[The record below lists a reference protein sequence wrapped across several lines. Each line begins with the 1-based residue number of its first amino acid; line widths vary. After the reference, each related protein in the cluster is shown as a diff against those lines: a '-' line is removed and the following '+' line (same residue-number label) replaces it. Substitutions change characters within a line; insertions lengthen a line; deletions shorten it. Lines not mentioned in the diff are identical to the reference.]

1 MASGSGTLQH
11 STAVRRSTSQDS
23 SSRSRMEQDETLPL
37 AIGHRMTASSLLVA
51 GDIAKAREHFD
62 SASAFYNPDKHRPL
76 VARIGH
82 DLGVMTLCHRG
93 IDLWLLGY
101 PDAARADIDR
111 ALSQAR
117 EFKHA
122 ATLMY
127 ALTYN
132 SIVNAL
138 RRDVAKA
145 HADELVALAD
155 EKGAVFWKASGGL
168 VKSWLFVLTGHARR
182 R

>member
-1 MASGSGTLQH
+1 M
-11 STAVRRSTSQDS
+11 
-23 SSRSRMEQDETLPL
+23 
-37 AIGHRMTASSLLVA
+37 AIGHRMIASSLLVA

-62 SASAFYNPDKHRPL
+62 SASALYNPDEHRPL

-101 PDAARADIDR
+101 PEAARADIDR
-111 ALSQAR
+111 ALRDAR

-138 RRDVAKA
+138 RRDIAKA
-145 HADELVALAD
+145 QADELVALAD
-155 EKGAVFWKASGGL
+155 EKGALFWKASGGI
-168 VKSWLFVLTGHARR
+168 G
-182 R
+182 